1 MTDRRRASE
10 PQDRSGE
17 EHNPFAPPPEG
28 APDRPWQPRHLTGED
43 RDGAQ
48 GDGQGGGENR
58 GENGTK
64 DRERESQRQRWG
76 SQWSSRQP
84 RRGSGRWGEPSG
96 GGQDG
101 GPGSGVGG
109 PGRWDPSDPA
119 QRHARYAMLAGMW
132 GVLTAALGWE
142 WLALLLGSL
151 ALYWGISALRGGPKE
166 SPEARDRRV
175 AALQGGQGGAP
186 APGPEG
192 QRGPG
197 QSAARTASSSGR
209 ASAISGVV
217 LAGVALL
224 LVAASYTMQLVYKDY
239 FDCVDDAL
247 TTPSRES
254 CENLLP
260 SQLRPYFG
268 ERD

>member
-10 PQDRSGE
+10 PQDRSDE

-28 APDRPWQPRHLTGED
+28 APDRPWQPRHLPGD
-43 RDGAQ
+43 GRDGGR
-48 GDGQGGGENR
+48 GDGQGDGADGGE
-58 GENGTK
+58 
-64 DRERESQRQRWG
+64 DRERDGQRPRWG

-84 RRGSGRWGEPSG
+84 RRGSGRWGEPP

-101 GPGSGVGG
+101 GPGGGPAG

-151 ALYWGISALRGGPKE
+151 ALYWGISSLRGGPKE
-166 SPEARDRRV
+166 GPEARERRV
-175 AALQGGQGGAP
+175 AALQGGQAGRSTPEPP
-186 APGPEG
+186 ATGPAG
-192 QRGPG
+192 QA
-197 QSAARTASSSGR
+197 AARQAPSPGR

-217 LAGVALL
+217 LAGAALL

-247 TTPSRES
+247 TAPSRAS
-254 CENLLP
+254 CENQLP

-268 ERD
+268 ERE

>member
-1 MTDRRRASE
+1 MTDRRRAS
-10 PQDRSGE
+10 DRPDGPGE

-28 APDRPWQPRHLTGED
+28 APDRPWQPRHLDGEGQDGGRRGDGDRGED
-43 RDGAQ
+43 RDT
-48 GDGQGGGENR
+48 
-58 GENGTK
+58 NGRQ
-64 DRERESQRQRWG
+64 DDQRQRWG

-96 GGQDG
+96 GQDG
-101 GPGSGVGG
+101 GSGGGPAG

-151 ALYWGISALRGGPKE
+151 ALYWGISSLRGGPRQ

-175 AALQGGQGGAP
+175 AALQGGTPAP
-186 APGPEG
+186 APAPEPGPSG
-192 QRGPG
+192 QAPAG
-197 QSAARTASSSGR
+197 AAKARQGSSPGR

-224 LVAASYTMQLVYKDY
+224 LVGASYTLQLVYKDY
-239 FDCVDDAL
+239 FDCVNDAL
-247 TTPSRES
+247 TTPSRAS
-254 CENLLP
+254 CETLLP
-260 SQLRPYFG
+260 SELRPYFG
-268 ERD
+268 EPG